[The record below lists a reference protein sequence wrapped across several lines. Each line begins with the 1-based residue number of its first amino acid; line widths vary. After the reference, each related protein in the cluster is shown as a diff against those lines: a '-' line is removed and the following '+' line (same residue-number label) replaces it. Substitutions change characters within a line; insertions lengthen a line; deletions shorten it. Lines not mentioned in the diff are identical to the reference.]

1 MIKLLSLQAREV
13 LDSRG
18 NPTVEVTAKSGNFE
32 ASAIV
37 PSGASTGT
45 HEALELRDGDAKRY
59 GGKGVLKAVSNVNDI
74 IDDKLRDFDIED
86 LRAIDEA
93 LIALD
98 GTKNKSKLGA
108 NAILGVSLACAKLAA
123 LHKGVPFYK
132 YFDESSTLLPV
143 PWMNIVNGGVH
154 ADSGLEFQ
162 EMMIVPAGAPN
173 FREALR
179 MGAEIFHTLKKL
191 LSEKGFQT
199 TVGDEGG
206 FAPKLGSHEEALDLI
221 VKAIGKA
228 GYKAGDDV
236 FIALDTA
243 SSEFY
248 KDGKYDLKVRGKQT
262 KYSSAEL
269 VKYFEELVAKY
280 PIFSLEDGCAEDDW
294 DGWKLL
300 TEKLGKKIQLVG
312 DDLFVTNPERLKKG
326 IDAGIANAILI
337 KVNQIG
343 TLTETIDVIKMAH
356 AAGYRTVVS
365 HRSGETEDTTIA
377 HLAVGMQTGQIKT
390 GSLSR
395 TERICKYN
403 ELLRIEE
410 ALGNKAKF
418 HGKKILIG

>member
-18 NPTVEVTAKSGNFE
+18 NPTVEVTAKSTDFE

-143 PWMNIVNGGVH
+143 PMMNIINGGAH

-179 MGAEIFHTLKKL
+179 MGAEIFH
-191 LSEKGFQT
+191 
-199 TVGDEGG
+199 
-206 FAPKLGSHEEALDLI
+206 
-221 VKAIGKA
+221 
-228 GYKAGDDV
+228 
-236 FIALDTA
+236 
-243 SSEFY
+243 
-248 KDGKYDLKVRGKQT
+248 
-262 KYSSAEL
+262 
-269 VKYFEELVAKY
+269 
-280 PIFSLEDGCAEDDW
+280 
-294 DGWKLL
+294 
-300 TEKLGKKIQLVG
+300 
-312 DDLFVTNPERLKKG
+312 
-326 IDAGIANAILI
+326 
-337 KVNQIG
+337 
-343 TLTETIDVIKMAH
+343 
-356 AAGYRTVVS
+356 
-365 HRSGETEDTTIA
+365 
-377 HLAVGMQTGQIKT
+377 
-390 GSLSR
+390 
-395 TERICKYN
+395 
-403 ELLRIEE
+403 
-410 ALGNKAKF
+410 
-418 HGKKILIG
+418 